1 MCMSILQIQML
12 LSWFQPTYQFGDE
25 SFDGLTSMVEL
36 PSPSYKSTLLLFS
49 FYYELHCLLK
59 TPLVFSIH
67 TKWGSASFIC
77 NAVVFYKGFII
88 EIIDLIWG
96 YFSNCV
102 SIIAVP
108 ISSSTIFNTCI
119 CSFTCTLLPHI
130 QAVCFIKSCSN

>member
-1 MCMSILQIQML
+1 MYVYSTNSNAAIVISANVSIRWRILWRFDIHGGTTLALLQVHIVIVFFL
-12 LSWFQPTYQFGDE
+12 LR
-25 SFDGLTSMVEL
+25 V
-36 PSPSYKSTLLLFS
+36 TLSL
-49 FYYELHCLLK
+49 EN
-59 TPLVFSIH
+59 PLVFSIH